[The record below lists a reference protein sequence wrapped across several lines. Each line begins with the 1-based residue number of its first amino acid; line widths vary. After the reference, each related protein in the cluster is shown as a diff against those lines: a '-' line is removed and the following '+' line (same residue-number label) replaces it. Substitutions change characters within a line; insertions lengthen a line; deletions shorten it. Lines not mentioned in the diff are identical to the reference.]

1 MKNVDNLNTFLPLQ
15 LNGKIPCIVLVGVY
29 DMTYNV
35 YPFLLP
41 SQYLDTQHIH
51 NLTTYL
57 QALHRTGSATA
68 DHTSLLLNCYTR
80 LRDTQQL
87 NEFIMV

>member
-1 MKNVDNLNTFLPLQ
+1 ML
-15 LNGKIPCIVLVGVY
+15 
-29 DMTYNV
+29 
-35 YPFLLP
+35 
-41 SQYLDTQHIH
+41 QYLDTQHIH

-57 QALHRTGSATA
+57 QALHRSGSATA

-87 NEFIMV
+87 DEFIMVSKEISTEVISVNVLKMFE

>member
-1 MKNVDNLNTFLPLQ
+1 MFFSP
-15 LNGKIPCIVLVGVY
+15 
-29 DMTYNV
+29 
-35 YPFLLP
+35 
-41 SQYLDTQHIH
+41 QYLDTQHIH

-87 NEFIMV
+87 NEFIMVRHSARCCGHGQTEAGAAGDIKS

>member
-1 MKNVDNLNTFLPLQ
+1 M
-15 LNGKIPCIVLVGVY
+15 
-29 DMTYNV
+29 
-35 YPFLLP
+35 
-41 SQYLDTQHIH
+41 QYLDTQHIH

-57 QALHRTGSATA
+57 QALHRSGSATA

-87 NEFIMV
+87 DEFIMVNEEIFIEGILVNVLQHLNEVIWLLVLEF